1 MPKCFGLFLL
11 LLVLPSLAPCI
22 LGRLEHFF
30 RHTHKEN
37 NTKPKAT
44 GNTLGKKFQLT
55 MHKLNHSLEPT
66 LPVCTGQPSS
76 NLFQSWPFSTP
87 CVVDVSDQPQINHPC
102 PPQCVSCHR
111 SAAARLGQRGPGNWS
126 DVCFRVCW
134 KRVWRRFGC
143 FGCFSPKLLAVRPD
157 LERSCKR
164 MAASEKALAASARVS

>member
-111 SAAARLGQRGPGNWS
+111 SAAARLGQRGPG
-126 DVCFRVCW
+126 
-134 KRVWRRFGC
+134 K
-143 FGCFSPKLLAVRPD
+143 
-157 LERSCKR
+157 LERCLFSGLLE
-164 MAASEKALAASARVS
+164 ASLAAVWVFWVFFTKAVGSPSRLGTKLQAHGSKRKGACCIS